1 MKYVSRPK
9 RAAMTTIII
18 DDNYIDIADDLR
30 SQIWLP
36 ENNRF
41 PVKMADVVFFVSLK
55 KKHSLLI

>member
-1 MKYVSRPK
+1 
-9 RAAMTTIII
+9 MTTIII

-41 PVKMADVVFFVSLK
+41 PVKMADVVFFCCVFEK
-55 KKHSLLI
+55 KA

>member
-41 PVKMADVVFFVSLK
+41 PVKMADVVFLC
-55 KKHSLLI
+55 L